1 MWSVAAELPDPGGGT
16 DAVPSRTTRGSSSGR
31 VEIAPKVAP
40 AEGPPRRGR
49 TTPPRGHEPT
59 VAGPRR
65 HSKWS
70 GTTSVAVPRG
80 PAGVQVTRASA
91 PKGPGAR
98 LGRRSRWRLGSAEG
112 YVQVGSDLGHDLL
125 GAADPGLQPHSQLAR
140 RWPLCVRAAGLTV
153 TLCPATCSLTEM
165 VTGHLRSVRYGRT
178 YPLGKPVTKLPAGVP
193 VIRSVAVAL
202 VTPRHAPVPTAAL
215 AGVPRPGHGGPEGRC
230 EAEGRESATE
240 NREQQNTTHF
250 C

>member
-1 MWSVAAELPDPGGGT
+1 MWSVSAELPDPGGGT

-165 VTGHLRSVRYGRT
+165 VTGHLRSVGYGRT
-178 YPLGKPVTKLPAGVP
+178 YPLGKPVTNLPAGVRACGRSRWPWSRQGTRRCRSQRSP
-193 VIRSVAVAL
+193 VCPGRAMWS
-202 VTPRHAPVPTAAL
+202 
-215 AGVPRPGHGGPEGRC
+215 PRPGC
-230 EAEGRESATE
+230 EAEVESPPLS

>member
-1 MWSVAAELPDPGGGT
+1 MWSVSAELPDPGGGT

-125 GAADPGLQPHSQLAR
+125 GAADPGLPAAF
-140 RWPLCVRAAGLTV
+140 AAG
-153 TLCPATCSLTEM
+153 
-165 VTGHLRSVRYGRT
+165 
-178 YPLGKPVTKLPAGVP
+178 
-193 VIRSVAVAL
+193 
-202 VTPRHAPVPTAAL
+202 AAL
-215 AGVPRPGHGGPEGRC
+215 AALCSGRGPDGDLVPGDLLVDGDGHGSPPIGQVWPNLPTWEAGHQVARWGPGHSVGRGGLGHAKARAGADRSARRCAPAGPWWSRRPLRGGRS
-230 EAEGRESATE
+230 RV
-240 NREQQNTTHF
+240 RH
-250 C
+250 

>member
-1 MWSVAAELPDPGGGT
+1 MWSVSAELPDPGGGT

-65 HSKWS
+65 HSTWS

-80 PAGVQVTRASA
+80 PAGVQVARASG

-98 LGRRSRWRLGSAEG
+98 LGRRSHWRLGSGEG
-112 YVQVGSDLGHDLL
+112 RVQVGSDLGHDLL
-125 GAADPGLQPHSQLAR
+125 GAADPGLPAAFAAGAALAALGSGRGPDGDLVPGDLLVDGDGHGSPPIGRVWPNLSTWEAGHQLAR
-140 RWPLCVRAAGLTV
+140 WGPGHAVGRGGLGHAKVRAGADRRARR
-153 TLCPATCSLTEM
+153 CA
-165 VTGHLRSVRYGRT
+165 
-178 YPLGKPVTKLPAGVP
+178 PAGP
-193 VIRSVAVAL
+193 LWSRRPLRGGRSRV
-202 VTPRHAPVPTAAL
+202 RH
-215 AGVPRPGHGGPEGRC
+215 
-230 EAEGRESATE
+230 
-240 NREQQNTTHF
+240 
-250 C
+250 